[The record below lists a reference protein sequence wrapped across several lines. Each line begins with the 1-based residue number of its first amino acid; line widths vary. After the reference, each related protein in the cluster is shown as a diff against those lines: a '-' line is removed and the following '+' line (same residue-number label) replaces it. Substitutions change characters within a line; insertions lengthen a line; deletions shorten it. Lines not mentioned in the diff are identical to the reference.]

1 MFMNEYQN
9 AAVST
14 AIYRAKVEALVEA
27 CDPCDPAGSAVLKSL
42 LRISYTGLGLGEAG
56 EAQNK
61 IKKILRDSG
70 GVPTAEQRKEIAKEL
85 GGILWYVANCAD
97 EIGYTLDEVAAL
109 NIEQLRSRAERGVLS
124 GSGDNR

>member
-9 AAVST
+9 KAVST
-14 AIYRAKVEALVEA
+14 AIYRDKVADLVGACKPQDAAQYTIVKSALRLA
-27 CDPCDPAGSAVLKSL
+27 
-42 LRISYTGLGLGEAG
+42 YTGLGLGEVG

-61 IKKILRDSG
+61 IKKIIRDSG
-70 GVPTAEQRKEIAKEL
+70 GQMTDQQRKEIAKEL

-97 EIGYTLDEVAAL
+97 EIGYTLAEVATM
-109 NIEQLRSRAERGVLS
+109 NIDQLRSRAERGVLS